1 MGRHAYTS
9 GGEQHDG
16 HRSVS
21 GGLARAAVF
30 GISDGLVSNVS
41 LVIGF
46 ASSGVDSTVVRLA
59 GLAGAIAGGAS
70 MAAGEW
76 VSVSAQNELVT
87 RELEIEKRELRVN
100 TLAETNELAKIYE
113 SHGIEP
119 ERARAAAAD
128 VMRRPDAAL
137 AVHAREE
144 LGVDPGSLPS
154 ANLAAILSLIA
165 FTIGALMPIVP
176 WYLGSGTGA
185 GVASLAI
192 GIVAAAV
199 VGAIVGRYAD
209 RSVPW
214 SAVRQALIVIVA
226 CAVTWGIGRLVGVNL
241 A

>member
-1 MGRHAYTS
+1 M
-9 GGEQHDG
+9 
-16 HRSVS
+16 S
-21 GGLARAAVF
+21 GGLARATVF
-30 GISDGLVSNVS
+30 GINDGLVSNVS
-41 LVIGF
+41 LILGF
-46 ASSGVDSTVVRLA
+46 ASAGADAGYVRLA
-59 GLAGAIAGGAS
+59 GIAGAVAGAIS

-76 VSVSAQNELVT
+76 VSISSQNDLIR
-87 RELEIEKRELRVN
+87 RELDLELAELREN
-100 TLAETNELAKIYE
+100 TEHETEELAAMYE
-113 SHGIEP
+113 SHGMEVDS
-119 ERARAAAAD
+119 AATAAAE
-128 VMRRPDAAL
+128 VMRIPENAL

-165 FTIGALMPIVP
+165 FAFGALMPIVP

-199 VGAIVGRYAD
+199 VGAIVGRYAN

-214 SAVRQALIVIVA
+214 SAVRQALIVVVA

-241 A
+241 T

>member
-1 MGRHAYTS
+1 M
-9 GGEQHDG
+9 
-16 HRSVS
+16 S
-21 GGLARAAVF
+21 GGLARATVF
-30 GISDGLVSNVS
+30 GINDGLVSNVS
-41 LVIGF
+41 LILGF
-46 ASSGVDSTVVRLA
+46 ASAGADAGCVRLA
-59 GLAGAIAGGAS
+59 GIAGAVAGAIS

-76 VSVSAQNELVT
+76 VSISSQNDLIR
-87 RELEIEKRELRVN
+87 RELDLELTELREN
-100 TLAETNELAKIYE
+100 TEHETEELAAMYE
-113 SHGIEP
+113 SHGMEVDS
-119 ERARAAAAD
+119 AATAAAE
-128 VMRRPDAAL
+128 VMRIPENAL

-165 FTIGALMPIVP
+165 FAFGALMPIVP

-199 VGAIVGRYAD
+199 VGAIVGRYAN

-214 SAVRQALIVIVA
+214 SAVRQALIVVVA

-241 A
+241 T

>member
-1 MGRHAYTS
+1 M
-9 GGEQHDG
+9 
-16 HRSVS
+16 S
-21 GGLARAAVF
+21 GGLARATVF
-30 GISDGLVSNVS
+30 GINDGLVSNVS
-41 LVIGF
+41 LILGF
-46 ASSGVDSTVVRLA
+46 ASAGVDAGYVRLA
-59 GLAGAIAGGAS
+59 GIAGAVAGAIS

-76 VSVSAQNELVT
+76 VSISSQNDLIR
-87 RELEIEKRELRVN
+87 RELDLELAELREN
-100 TLAETNELAKIYE
+100 TEHETEELAAMYE
-113 SHGIEP
+113 SHGMEA
-119 ERARAAAAD
+119 ESAATAAVE
-128 VMRRPDAAL
+128 VMRSPETAL

-176 WYLGSGTGA
+176 WYIGSGTGA

-214 SAVRQALIVIVA
+214 SAVRQALIVVVA

-241 A
+241 S

>member
-1 MGRHAYTS
+1 
-9 GGEQHDG
+9 
-16 HRSVS
+16 VS
-21 GGLARAAVF
+21 GGLARATVF
-30 GISDGLVSNVS
+30 GINDGLVSNVS
-41 LVIGF
+41 LILGF
-46 ASSGVDSTVVRLA
+46 ASAGADAGYVRLA
-59 GLAGAIAGGAS
+59 GIAGAVAGAIS

-76 VSVSAQNELVT
+76 VSISSQNDLIR
-87 RELEIEKRELRVN
+87 RELDLELTELREN
-100 TLAETNELAKIYE
+100 TEHETEELAAMYE
-113 SHGIEP
+113 SHGMEVDS
-119 ERARAAAAD
+119 AATAAAE
-128 VMRRPDAAL
+128 VMRIPENAL

-165 FTIGALMPIVP
+165 FAFGALMPIVP

-199 VGAIVGRYAD
+199 VGAIVGRYAN

-214 SAVRQALIVIVA
+214 SAVRQALIVVVA

-241 A
+241 T

>member
-1 MGRHAYTS
+1 M
-9 GGEQHDG
+9 
-16 HRSVS
+16 S
-21 GGLARAAVF
+21 GGLARATVF
-30 GISDGLVSNVS
+30 GINDGLVSNVS
-41 LVIGF
+41 LILGF
-46 ASSGVDSTVVRLA
+46 ASAGADAGYVRLA
-59 GLAGAIAGGAS
+59 GIAGAVAGAIS

-76 VSVSAQNELVT
+76 VSISSQNDLIR
-87 RELEIEKRELRVN
+87 RELDLELTELREN
-100 TLAETNELAKIYE
+100 TEHETEELAAMYE
-113 SHGIEP
+113 SHGMEVDS
-119 ERARAAAAD
+119 AATAAAE
-128 VMRRPDAAL
+128 VMRIPENAL

-165 FTIGALMPIVP
+165 FAFGALMPIVP

-199 VGAIVGRYAD
+199 VGAIVGRYAN

-214 SAVRQALIVIVA
+214 SAVRQALIVVVA

-241 A
+241 T

>member
-1 MGRHAYTS
+1 M
-9 GGEQHDG
+9 
-16 HRSVS
+16 S
-21 GGLARAAVF
+21 GGLARATVF
-30 GISDGLVSNVS
+30 GINDGLVSNVS
-41 LVIGF
+41 LILGF
-46 ASSGVDSTVVRLA
+46 ASAGADAGYVRLA
-59 GLAGAIAGGAS
+59 GIAGAVAGAIS

-76 VSVSAQNELVT
+76 VSISSQNDLIR
-87 RELEIEKRELRVN
+87 RELDLELTELREN
-100 TLAETNELAKIYE
+100 TEHETEELAAMYE
-113 SHGIEP
+113 SHGMEVDS
-119 ERARAAAAD
+119 AATAAAE
-128 VMRRPDAAL
+128 VMRIPENAL

-165 FTIGALMPIVP
+165 FAFGALMPIVP

-199 VGAIVGRYAD
+199 VGAIVGRYAN

-226 CAVTWGIGRLVGVNL
+226 CAVTWGIGRLVGINL
-241 A
+241 T

>member
-1 MGRHAYTS
+1 M
-9 GGEQHDG
+9 
-16 HRSVS
+16 S
-21 GGLARAAVF
+21 GGLARATVF
-30 GISDGLVSNVS
+30 GINDGLVSNVS
-41 LVIGF
+41 LILGF
-46 ASSGVDSTVVRLA
+46 ASAGADAGYVRLA
-59 GLAGAIAGGAS
+59 GIAGAVAGAIS

-76 VSVSAQNELVT
+76 VSISSQNDLIR
-87 RELEIEKRELRVN
+87 RELDLELTELREN
-100 TLAETNELAKIYE
+100 TEHETEELAAMYE
-113 SHGIEP
+113 SHGMEVDS
-119 ERARAAAAD
+119 AATAAAE
-128 VMRRPDAAL
+128 VMRIPENAL

-165 FTIGALMPIVP
+165 FAFGALMPIVP

-199 VGAIVGRYAD
+199 VGAIVGRYAN

-241 A
+241 T